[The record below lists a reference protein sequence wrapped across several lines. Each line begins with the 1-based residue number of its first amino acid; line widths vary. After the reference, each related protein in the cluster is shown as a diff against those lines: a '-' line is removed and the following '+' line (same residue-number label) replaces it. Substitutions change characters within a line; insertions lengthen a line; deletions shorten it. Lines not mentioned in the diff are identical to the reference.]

1 MNGWEL
7 AGYTAGFAAL
17 LTLGALIVREFVL
30 DEREHRAANER
41 IGTEHQPVL
50 APAQAW
56 QESCGAGS
64 TVFPVSRPRRPSW
77 LSVWWRRV
85 AWAGRVAA
93 DRLMVRVGR
102 GGRVAEPGG
111 KRAPTVGWSPRE
123 VARHLA
129 ARDHLSQ
136 DKVDRIVVDVA
147 DRVVRDRFEAAWS
160 AAATDAGQ
168 MPERLPWD
176 VVDRAKG
183 SAAVPLPF
191 DEQIRA
197 QNDVLHWL
205 VRPDV
210 PGDQTQ
216 VLPTV
221 TPGGAR

>member
-1 MNGWEL
+1 MSGWEI
-7 AGYTAGFAAL
+7 AGYTSWLVALAGFAVFA
-17 LTLGALIVREFVL
+17 AREFVL
-30 DEREHRAANER
+30 HGREHRAANER
-41 IGTEHQPVL
+41 IGDEHPGPVR
-50 APAQAW
+50 ATQAW

-64 TVFPVSRPRRPSW
+64 TVFPASHPRRPSR
-77 LSVWWRRV
+77 LSVWWRRGV
-85 AWAGRVAA
+85 WAGRVAV

-111 KRAPTVGWSPRE
+111 KRAPTLGWSPAE

-129 ARDHLSQ
+129 ARAHLSQ

-160 AAATDAGQ
+160 AAAADPGV
-168 MPERLPWD
+168 MPARLPWD

-183 SAAVPLPF
+183 SAEVPLPF
-191 DEQIRA
+191 DEQIRVR
-197 QNDVLHWL
+197 NDALHWM
-205 VRPDV
+205 VSSDV

-221 TPGGAR
+221 TPGGVR